1 MDVSAGMLVLVAF
14 RGKGSGRRVSNRV
27 FVGIDGARA
36 SSQRTTKRICHRA
49 FLVRDGS
56 MAGSRMGLL
65 VETVGGD
72 FCPDLPQLGVEFR
85 CFQTQRFNFALEVRK
100 RILMGVSHV
109 GFLNRFIWSARD
121 AHWVAQLLTNG
132 LGE

>member
-1 MDVSAGMLVLVAF
+1 
-14 RGKGSGRRVSNRV
+14 
-27 FVGIDGARA
+27 
-36 SSQRTTKRICHRA
+36 
-49 FLVRDGS
+49 
-56 MAGSRMGLL
+56 MGLL
-65 VETVGGD
+65 VGGSRGAVAFGRVETVGGD